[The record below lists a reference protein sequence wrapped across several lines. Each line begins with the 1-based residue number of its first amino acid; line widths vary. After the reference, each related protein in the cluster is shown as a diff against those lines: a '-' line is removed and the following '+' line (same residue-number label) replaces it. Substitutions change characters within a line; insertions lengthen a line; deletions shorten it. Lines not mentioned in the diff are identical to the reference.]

1 MADPVQV
8 VTPHLIVNDANA
20 AIEFYKK
27 AFGAS
32 EVMRMPAQDGK
43 RLMHSEINV
52 NGARIFVMDDFPE
65 HRGGHGMVDAVDP
78 PDQIKGTSVT
88 MHLEVENRDA
98 AGKRAP
104 APGAAVTPPPRA
116 AFWRPPP
123 A

>member
-20 AIEFYKK
+20 AIEFYKS

-52 NGARIFVMDDFPE
+52 NGGRIFVMDDFPE
-65 HRGGHGMVDAVDP
+65 HRGGHGMVDAVFP
-78 PDQIKGTSVT
+78 PDPIKGTSVT
-88 MHLEVENRDA
+88 IHLQVETCEPPLTSAPDPDA
-98 AGKRAP
+98 TA
-104 APGAAVTPPPRA
+104 TL
-116 AFWRPPP
+116 
-123 A
+123 

>member
-20 AIEFYKK
+20 AIEFYKS

-52 NGARIFVMDDFPE
+52 NGGRIFVMDDFPE
-65 HRGGHGMVDAVDP
+65 HRGGLVMVDAVFTP
-78 PDQIKGTSVT
+78 EQVQGTAVT
-88 MHLEVENRDA
+88 IHTEVDNFVA
-98 AGKRAP
+98 AG
-104 APGAAVTPPPRA
+104 
-116 AFWRPPP
+116 
-123 A
+123 

>member
-20 AIEFYKK
+20 AIEFYKS

-52 NGARIFVMDDFPE
+52 NGGGGFVVGDFSQ
-65 HRGGHGMVDAVDP
+65 HRGGAGGGGGGVSP
-78 PDQIKGTSVT
+78 PPNKGTSGT
-88 MHLEVENRDA
+88 TPSPAEKFGP
-98 AGKRAP
+98 AGEKRA
-104 APGAAVTPPPRA
+104 GAARPSSAPPRG
-116 AFWRPPP
+116 P